1 MTMVFLLMALAV
13 LVSCATTGASPA
25 VSQPTGTVLK
35 PNDNNF
41 TISLGETKT
50 AYLLKQDTGYKLVRV
65 EDGEQEGKDIVI
77 FSYTGDSE
85 MQLLSVMNHL
95 EEQMI
100 TYDCYQIEGNRA
112 RPTTIMGAIK
122 DMPSTEMWSDGIK
135 TLLIENIRVAK

>member
-1 MTMVFLLMALAV
+1 MVLLFTALAV
-13 LVSCATTGASPA
+13 LASCASTGASPTA
-25 VSQPTGTVLK
+25 SEPTGIVLK

-50 AYLLKQDTGYKLVRV
+50 AYLLKQDTSYKLVRV
-65 EDGEQEGKDIVI
+65 EDGEQKGKDIVV
-77 FSYTGDSE
+77 FTYTGDSE

-95 EEQMI
+95 EERII
-100 TYDCYQIEGNRA
+100 TYDCYQIKGNKA